1 MKIETATDSRM
12 EFKQIKSGK
21 CFKSRGTVY
30 MKTKVD
36 IVSFVAGTGSHLN
49 AVDLKDGQLVHFGE
63 EAMVLPI
70 GAKVTIY

>member
-1 MKIETATDSRM
+1 MKIETATESRM
-12 EFKQIKSGK
+12 EFKDIKYGK
-21 CFKSRGTVY
+21 CFKSGGTVY

-36 IVSFVAGTGSHLN
+36 IVSFAAGTGSRFN